1 MKKLALSTLI
11 FFSALILNAQVSTL
25 PNSIGIGQSTD
36 PLVPLHIKK
45 DGEVSRLQ
53 GTNPYISFYNGLN
66 WNGYLQ
72 AFGNIFAIGTK
83 NNFNLDLYTAD
94 LARFTIDGTT
104 GQSTA
109 HQRFN
114 AVSGINLIGPLRV
127 AGNNVGTPGDVLMSL
142 GNGTPAW
149 ATVSFNPQVGCQV
162 TFPSVFTI
170 PHSTDTFLL
179 GFTEYYDTSNNMN
192 QLTGEFTVPSS
203 GVYHFEG
210 KLSLAKLNNVDPDI
224 ANGIMVIDIVVN
236 NSDRDRIV
244 LDFRTLVQSSAPH
257 RLYQNTLN
265 LNAND
270 VVKFRVRQ
278 MNEHTNSII
287 LTANGSLNDTRF
299 TIYKIY

>member
-1 MKKLALSTLI
+1 MKKV
-11 FFSALILNAQVSTL
+11 LILLLLCSRAVVAQPPMSIQIGAGTL
-25 PNSIGIGQSTD
+25 PSLPIHVNYS
-36 PLVPLHIKK
+36 
-45 DGEVSRLQ
+45 GELARFQ
-53 GTNPYISFYNGLN
+53 GTNPYLTFYNGAN
-66 WNGYLQ
+66 WNGYVQ

-127 AGNNVGTPGDVLMSL
+127 AGNNVGTSGDVLMSL

-149 ATVSFNPQVGCQV
+149 ASVSFNPQVGCQV

-170 PHSTDTFLL
+170 PHNTDTFLL

-192 QLTGEFTVPSS
+192 PLTGEFTVPSS

-210 KLSLAKLNNVDPDI
+210 KLSLAKLNNANPDI

-236 NSDRDRIV
+236 NSDRDRII
-244 LDFRTLVQSSAPH
+244 LDFRTLVQSTAPH

-270 VVKFRVRQ
+270 VVKFKVRQ
-278 MNEHTNSII
+278 INEHANSII
-287 LTANGSLNDTRF
+287 LTANGSSNDTRF